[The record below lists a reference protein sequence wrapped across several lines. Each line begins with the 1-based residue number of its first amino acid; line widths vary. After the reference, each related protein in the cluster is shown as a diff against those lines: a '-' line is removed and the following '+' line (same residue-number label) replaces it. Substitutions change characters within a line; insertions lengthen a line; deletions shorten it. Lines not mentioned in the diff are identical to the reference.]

1 MLNISICDDGAL
13 QRALVALLIHEY
25 ESKFGVKFNLF
36 QFSSGEELL
45 EKFNED
51 KNLFDLYFLDN
62 RMKKITGLE
71 TASYIRQR
79 NKDCYIV
86 FITASGPQDD
96 FKVVSP
102 LRVLIK
108 PAQQEDITKILDK
121 VLEGRIGR
129 SCIREPKFSDG

>member
-13 QRALVALLIHEY
+13 QRALVVLLIHEY
-25 ESKFGVKFNLF
+25 ESEFGVKFNLF

-45 EKFNED
+45 EKFNQD
-51 KNLFDLYFLDN
+51 RNLYDLYFLDN
-62 RMKKITGLE
+62 RMKKITGIE
-71 TASYIRQR
+71 TASYIRQH

-102 LRVLIK
+102 LQVLIK

-129 SCIREPKFSDG
+129 SRIR

>member
-13 QRALVALLIHEY
+13 QRALVVLLIHEY
-25 ESKFGVKFNLF
+25 ESKFGVKFNLY

-51 KNLFDLYFLDN
+51 RNLFDLYFLDN

-71 TASYIRQR
+71 IASYIRQR

-129 SCIREPKFSDG
+129 SPIR